1 MQIFHEKVEIFC
13 HKTYFR
19 SVLHSFCTKLTEAA
33 TRPQHQTAAQPL
45 TIHEDKRLNSKENA
59 QGESGCAQEQEHT
72 R

>member
-1 MQIFHEKVEIFC
+1 MKKLKYSAIKHILGLFC
-13 HKTYFR
+13 IVFVQNLQKR
-19 SVLHSFCTKLTEAA
+19 LR
-33 TRPQHQTAAQPL
+33 RPQHQTAAQPL